1 VPAAV
6 SVRRALRL
14 ALVLGGALSLGTI
27 ATHELSAQ
35 ARGDS
40 AASKDP
46 IAAALDSLHR
56 DANGLS
62 LDRASVS
69 SGAHTIESA
78 QHLTGDAATWHG
90 PLEIRGTVDGNAVAI
105 GSDVVVLPGGHVGG
119 DALSVGGQVR
129 LAGGTVDGE
138 TRTISAFSVGP
149 IAGARLTPAQA
160 TQRALSL
167 AIACFLILVA
177 MALAVVLG
185 ARTHLETIASTIRTD
200 FWRSFLVGL
209 LGEVAAL
216 PLFLLSMV
224 ALAITIV
231 GILLIPFA
239 AVAYALAVLGALDLG
254 FLAMSLLAGD
264 ALLRGEGPARDP
276 RPIVAHLI
284 AGLTVFLVLWL
295 LAGGAAYMGLAG
307 SVLRLLAFLSTWI
320 AATVGLGATIITR
333 AGTRAVIIPPPA
345 APRTVT
351 EEYAWQ
357 TPTPVSGVAAARRP
371 TPAARPSKP

>member
-1 VPAAV
+1 VRAAA
-6 SVRRALRL
+6 SVRRALGL
-14 ALVLGGALSLGTI
+14 AFLLGLGAIT
-27 ATHELSAQ
+27 THDLSAQ
-35 ARGDS
+35 TRSDS
-40 AASKDP
+40 AASRDP

-56 DANGLS
+56 DANGVS

-69 SGAHTIESA
+69 SGARTIESA
-78 QHLTGDAATWHG
+78 QRLTGDAASWHG

-105 GSDVVVLPGGHVGG
+105 GSDVVVLPGGHVLG
-119 DALSVGGQVR
+119 DALAVGGQVR
-129 LAGGTVDGE
+129 MAGGTVDGE

-167 AIACFLILVA
+167 AVACFLILVA
-177 MALAVVLG
+177 MALAVAIG

-209 LGEVAAL
+209 LGELAAF

-264 ALLRGEGPARDP
+264 AILRGDGSGREP
-276 RPIVAHLI
+276 RPLVAHLI

-295 LAGGAAYMGLAG
+295 LAGGAAYLGLAG

-320 AATVGLGATIITR
+320 AATVGLGATILTR
-333 AGTRAVIIPPPA
+333 AGTRTAVSPPRA
-345 APRTVT
+345 APPTVT

-371 TPAARPSKP
+371 TPAPRPSER

>member
-1 VPAAV
+1 MRAAA
-6 SVRRALRL
+6 SVRRALGL
-14 ALVLGGALSLGTI
+14 AFLLGLGAIT
-27 ATHELSAQ
+27 THDLSAQ
-35 ARGDS
+35 TRSDS
-40 AASKDP
+40 AASRDP

-56 DANGLS
+56 DANGVS

-69 SGAHTIESA
+69 SGARTIESA
-78 QHLTGDAATWHG
+78 QRLTGDAASWHG

-105 GSDVVVLPGGHVGG
+105 GSDVVVLPGGHVLG
-119 DALSVGGQVR
+119 DALAVGGQVR
-129 LAGGTVDGE
+129 MAGGTVDGE

-167 AIACFLILVA
+167 AVACFLILVA
-177 MALAVVLG
+177 MALAVAIG

-209 LGEVAAL
+209 LGELAAF

-264 ALLRGEGPARDP
+264 AILRGDGSGREP
-276 RPIVAHLI
+276 RPLVAHLI

-295 LAGGAAYMGLAG
+295 LAGGAAYLGLAG

-320 AATVGLGATIITR
+320 AATVGLGATILTR
-333 AGTRAVIIPPPA
+333 AGTRTAVSPPRA
-345 APRTVT
+345 APPTVT

-371 TPAARPSKP
+371 TPAPRPSER

>member
-1 VPAAV
+1 VRAAA

-14 ALVLGGALSLGTI
+14 AFLLALGTI
-27 ATHELSAQ
+27 AARALSAQ
-35 ARGDS
+35 AQSDS
-40 AASKDP
+40 VVSRDP

-62 LDRASVS
+62 LNRASVA
-69 SGAHTIESA
+69 SGARSVESD
-78 QHLTGDAATWHG
+78 QHLTGDAASWHG

-105 GSDVVVLPGGHVGG
+105 GSDVVVLPGGHVRG

-129 LAGGTVDGE
+129 MAGGTVDGE

-160 TQRALSL
+160 TRRALSL
-167 AIACFLILVA
+167 AVACFLILVA
-177 MALAVVLG
+177 MALAVAIG

-209 LGEVAAL
+209 LGEVAAV

-264 ALLRGEGPARDP
+264 ALLRDEGSARDP
-276 RPIVAHLI
+276 RPLVTHLI
-284 AGLTVFLVLWL
+284 AGLTVFLLLWL
-295 LAGGAAYMGLAG
+295 LAGGAAYFGLAG

-320 AATVGLGATIITR
+320 AATVGLGATILTR
-333 AGTRAVIIPPPA
+333 AGTRSVIGPPRVTP
-345 APRTVT
+345 PTVT

-371 TPAARPSKP
+371 TPAPRPSEP